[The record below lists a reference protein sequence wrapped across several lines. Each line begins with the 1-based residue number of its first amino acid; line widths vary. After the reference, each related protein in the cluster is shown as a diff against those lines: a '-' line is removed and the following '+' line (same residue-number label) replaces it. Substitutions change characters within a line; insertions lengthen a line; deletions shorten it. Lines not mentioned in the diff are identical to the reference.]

1 MSLPISCC
9 GVPSTTGI
17 IMSGLKFHQLT
28 ALALYLLIFV
38 GYLILGTRY
47 PDIYIWATMED
58 MFGEWLQFYFFVIAM
73 VLSLWLSF
81 SQKRFRL
88 FFGVLALACFYVA
101 MEEISWGQRIFNIST
116 PQFFKTHNIQNETN
130 IHNIFVGPIET
141 LTKQL
146 MEYGLAIG
154 LTLYSL
160 AYPLALKYRWS
171 PAAWLEKK
179 GLPAPPLYL
188 SPFFVTAGWLEPE
201 YFYMNEAEV
210 AEILLS
216 FALCVM
222 ASHYEVASRLDL
234 PPHGS
239 RFWRTVP
246 VRQLTVSILQIFL
259 SAVVLAAASSY
270 AVKQTPRM
278 YISSLVRFDKVSR
291 KHASAFQNIG
301 QWRLA
306 AKLYHI
312 QEGKFP
318 DNTFTLRRLV
328 LCYRELGDEQQASYY
343 MKRALEAGRKR
354 LEKNRKSVPAN
365 LNMVH
370 TYRLQ
375 GDEARARKY
384 LDTALAEA
392 KKRVAENPESGSA
405 FYWLGQAQAVN
416 GDFRAALKSYARAVE
431 LRPNSTRYRK
441 SLFKAGKMAARQPR
455 QER

>member
-1 MSLPISCC
+1 
-9 GVPSTTGI
+9 
-17 IMSGLKFHQLT
+17 MSGLKSHQLT
-28 ALALYLLIFV
+28 ALVLYLLIFV

-47 PDIYIWATMED
+47 PDLYIWATMED
-58 MFGEWLQFYFFVIAM
+58 MFGEWLQFYFFSIAM

-116 PQFFKTHNIQNETN
+116 PQFFRAHNIQNETN

-160 AYPLALKYRWS
+160 AYPLALKYRWQL
-171 PAAWLEKK
+171 ATWMEKK

-216 FALCVM
+216 FALCIM

-239 RFWRTVP
+239 RFWRTFP
-246 VRQLTVSILQIFL
+246 TRQLTVSILQIFL
-259 SAVVLAAASSY
+259 SAVALAAASSY
-270 AVKQTPRM
+270 AVIQTPRM
-278 YISSLVRFDKVSR
+278 YIGSLVRFDKISR
-291 KHASAFQNIG
+291 KHANALQDLG

-312 QEGKFP
+312 QESKFP
-318 DNTFTLRRLV
+318 KNTFTLRRLV
-328 LCYRELGDEQQASYY
+328 LCYRELGDGPRASYY
-343 MKRALEAGRKR
+343 MKRAVAIGLER
-354 LEKNRKSVPAN
+354 LEKNQKSVSAN

-370 TYRLQ
+370 IYRLQ
-375 GDEARARKY
+375 GDEVRARKH

-392 KKRVAENPESGSA
+392 KIQIEKKPESGSA
-405 FYWLGQAQAVN
+405 FYRMGQAHAVN
-416 GDFRAALKSYARAVE
+416 GDFSAALKFYARAVE

-441 SLFKAGKMAARQPR
+441 ALFKAKRLAARQPR